1 MPINNILA
9 NEVFTV
15 RIYKR
20 LEGQEWANSYEVQAT
35 DNSSDPTI
43 SIGNLRNWLVGLE
56 RSIHLTDVFFD
67 RITISTYQPD
77 SQPYDPTRFTSFP
90 IFEQGQRARSGDALS
105 LAICLFVRR
114 EPGFGRAGKLLYRG
128 ALQEAD
134 VSGYRSGLLTAS
146 VNSLQ
151 NAINTAW
158 SARPQFWRLV
168 MASGTPTPQDVRE
181 VLNLRVSALTVVKKL
196 DNRYFDRAP

>member
-9 NEVFTV
+9 DEVFTV

-43 SIGNLRNWLVGLE
+43 PIGNLRNWLVGLE
-56 RSIHLTDVFFD
+56 RAIHLSDVSFD

-77 SQPYDPTRFTSFP
+77 SQPYDPTRFVSFP
-90 IFEQGQRARSGDALS
+90 IFLQGQRARSGDALT

-114 EPGFGRAGKLLYRG
+114 EVSFGRSGKLLFRG
-128 ALQEAD
+128 VLQEGD
-134 VSGYRSGLLTAS
+134 VAGYRSALLTAS
-146 VNSLQ
+146 INSLQ

-158 SARPQFWRLV
+158 SARPSSWRLV
-168 MASGTPTPQDVRE
+168 MASGVPLPTDVRE
-181 VLNLRVSALTVVKKL
+181 VVNLGVSAFTVVKKL

>member
-1 MPINNILA
+1 MPINNVLA

-35 DNSSDPTI
+35 DASSDPTV
-43 SIGNLRNWLVGLE
+43 SIGLLRTWLVGLE

-77 SQPYDPTRFTSFP
+77 SQPYDPTRFVSFP

-134 VSGYRSGLLTAS
+134 VAGYRSGLLTAS
-146 VNSLQ
+146 INALQ

-158 SARPQFWRLV
+158 NARPQFWRLV
-168 MASGTPTPQDVRE
+168 MASGTPTPTDVRE

>member
-1 MPINNILA
+1 MPVNNILA
-9 NEVFTV
+9 DEVFTV

-35 DNSSDPTI
+35 QASSDPTTA
-43 SIGNLRNWLVGLE
+43 IGNLRNWLVGLE

-128 ALQEAD
+128 VLQEND
-134 VSGYRSGLLTAS
+134 VAGYRSALLTAS
-146 VNSLQ
+146 ITSLQ

-168 MASGTPTPQDVRE
+168 MASGTPTPTDVRE
-181 VLNLRVSALTVVKKL
+181 VVNLRVSALTVVKKL

>member
-1 MPINNILA
+1 MPINNIVQG
-9 NEVFTV
+9 EIFTV

-56 RSIHLTDVFFD
+56 RAIHLAEVFFD

-77 SQPYDPTRFTSFP
+77 SQPYDPTRFVSFP
-90 IFEQGQRARSGDALS
+90 IFLPGQRARSGDALT

-114 EPGFGRAGKLLYRG
+114 ETNFGRSGKLLYRG
-128 ALQEAD
+128 VLQEGD
-134 VSGYRSGLLTAS
+134 VAGYRSALLTAS
-146 VNSLQ
+146 ITTLQ

-158 SARPQFWRLV
+158 SARPAFWRLV
-168 MASGTPTPQDVRE
+168 LASGTPTPTDVRE
-181 VLNLRVSALTVVKKL
+181 VVNLGVSAFTTVKKL

>member
-35 DNSSDPTI
+35 DGSSDPAVA
-43 SIGNLRNWLVGLE
+43 IGNLRNWLVGLE

-77 SQPYDPTRFTSFP
+77 SQPYDPTRFTSYP
-90 IFEQGQRARSGDALS
+90 IFQQGQRARSGDALT

-114 EPGFGRAGKLLYRG
+114 EVSFGRSGKLLYRG
-128 ALQEAD
+128 VLQEND
-134 VSGYRSGLLTAS
+134 VAGYRSALLTAS
-146 VNSLQ
+146 ITSLQ
-151 NAINTAW
+151 NALNTAW
-158 SARPQFWRLV
+158 GARPSFWRLV
-168 MASGTPTPQDVRE
+168 MASGAPTPQDVRE
-181 VLNLRVSALTVVKKL
+181 VVNLGVSAFTVVKKL